1 MLLSEK
7 PRQRS
12 VYVALITAIA
22 SLIGT
27 GFGQYISYLE
37 RRDTRVE
44 MAENRRQGQAYKR
57 QRKILARQAYDGNLE
72 RQLAN
77 ERRLAT
83 LEGKTQII
91 FTVISM
97 PEAID
102 DWPEDEFADGEP
114 FSSQPPPSR
123 AVKAPSYT
131 ELEAQIQEQHP
142 LDGLLD
148 ELSEE

>member
-1 MLLSEK
+1 MLLNEK

-22 SLIGT
+22 SLVGT

-37 RRDTRVE
+37 RRDTRIE
-44 MAENRRQGQAYKR
+44 MAESRRQELAHKR
-57 QRKILARQAYDGNLE
+57 QRKILAQKAYDGNLE

-83 LEGKTQII
+83 LEGVFK
-91 FTVISM
+91 VISM
-97 PEAID
+97 PEVID
-102 DWPEDEFADGEP
+102 DWTEDEFMDEEP
-114 FSSQPPPSR
+114 LSSPSPR
-123 AVKAPSYT
+123 AKAPSYM

-142 LDGLLD
+142 LDELLD
-148 ELSEE
+148 ELPEE